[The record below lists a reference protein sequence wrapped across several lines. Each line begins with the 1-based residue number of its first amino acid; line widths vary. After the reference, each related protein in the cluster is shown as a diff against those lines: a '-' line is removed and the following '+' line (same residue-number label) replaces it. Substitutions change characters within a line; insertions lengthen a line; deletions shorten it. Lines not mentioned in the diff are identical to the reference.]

1 MLDRSFRSY
10 LHEIKTKILNNKGK
24 VRKKIL
30 FEFDKTMQEYLKVNS
45 KKLKNPL
52 KMLKNYI

>member
-10 LHEIKTKILNNKGK
+10 LHEIKTKILNNKGR

-30 FEFDKTMQEYLKVNS
+30 FEFDKT
-45 KKLKNPL
+45 
-52 KMLKNYI
+52 